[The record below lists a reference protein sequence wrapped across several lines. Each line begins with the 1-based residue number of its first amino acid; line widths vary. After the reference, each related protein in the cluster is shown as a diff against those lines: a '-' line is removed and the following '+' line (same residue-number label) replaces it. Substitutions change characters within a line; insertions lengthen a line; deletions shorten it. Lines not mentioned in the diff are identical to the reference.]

1 MKYKNLHTQPSTSSL
16 KIFLSFSCSH
26 TVLCSLSNMPST
38 QALGVFALF
47 FLVWN
52 VLPLPSSP
60 RLTITLGDKAFLTTC
75 PFLHPSLSPT
85 LLYFALHT
93 KFQFTCYTVIS
104 LSQSFRTK
112 CLSQAEVT
120 PLSVLWTRLRFLP
133 LLSDWL
139 VIWDSPGQDFTR
151 SRLKS

>member
-1 MKYKNLHTQPSTSSL
+1 MKYKNPHTQPSTSSL

-112 CLSQAEVT
+112 CMSQERQKVHLIFSWLDSQQLSSHGRH
-120 PLSVLWTRLRFLP
+120 SVNICRSMN
-133 LLSDWL
+133 LLCKWRD
-139 VIWDSPGQDFTR
+139 
-151 SRLKS
+151 